1 MDTKAYTAVRSQY
14 LRDLIRHTKW
24 DARKGRKY
32 IDDLI
37 SLEGYLLHP
46 PRGFS
51 GGMHY
56 SQLMTKYRGDW
67 ETLCKELNHKVLKE
81 QLMWEEERKTTM
93 EEFTEQL
100 KEEEKQKRKDW
111 IEAGG
116 KV

>member
-1 MDTKAYTAVRSQY
+1 MNTKVYTAVRSQY

-24 DARKGRKY
+24 DARKGRKSV
-32 IDDLI
+32 DDLI
-37 SLEGYLLHP
+37 SLEGYILHP
-46 PRGFS
+46 PRGFC

-56 SQLMTKYRGDW
+56 SQLMTKYRREW

>member
-1 MDTKAYTAVRSQY
+1 MNTKAYTAVRSQY
-14 LRDLIRHTKW
+14 LRDLIRHTRW

-46 PRGFS
+46 PRGFC

-56 SQLMTKYRGDW
+56 SQLMTDYRREW
-67 ETLCKELNHKVLKE
+67 ETLCRELNPEELKNE
-81 QLMWEEERKTTM
+81 LKREEERKRSD
-93 EEFTEQL
+93 EEYTEQL
-100 KEEEKQKRKDW
+100 KEEEQQKRKDW

-116 KV
+116 KG